1 VPQGEAALHETG
13 ADGVVL
19 YEHCSQFAF
28 EGIVSKRVDRPYTSG
43 PSKAWLKLKCP
54 GWKRDNR
61 ERFLLFEGRG
71 RGSSAYILELVQ
83 WTDDID
89 LGRRPA

>member
-1 VPQGEAALHETG
+1 MKQVQTFP
-13 ADGVVL
+13 DGVVL

-71 RGSSAYILELVQ
+71 R
-83 WTDDID
+83 
-89 LGRRPA
+89 